1 MPKPKPFVIADALL
15 EAYATNNR
23 ITLYLIENLDE
34 GAWHADPPGGKGRT
48 IGAVAAHIHN
58 VRGMWLKAAGGEVVE
73 KLEPGTVTRSETLE
87 ALSKSHEALRKVL
100 ATALA
105 GDGRIKG
112 FKPDVAGFIGYL
124 VSHDAHH
131 RGQIAMLARQAG
143 FPLSQKAMFGMWE
156 WGSR

>member
-58 VRGMWLKAAGGEVVE
+58 VRGRWWKSLS
-73 KLEPGTVTRSETLE
+73 PGRSLDQRLSRRCLSRTRRSGRYWRRRWREMDESRVSSPTL
-87 ALSKSHEALRKVL
+87 
-100 ATALA
+100 
-105 GDGRIKG
+105 
-112 FKPDVAGFIGYL
+112 P
-124 VSHDAHH
+124 VSSA
-131 RGQIAMLARQAG
+131 I
-143 FPLSQKAMFGMWE
+143 S
-156 WGSR
+156 SRMMPI